1 MAPRHEY
8 DLRATSFT
16 LSYEVADNIK
26 PLSVKFEDNKLVVPH
41 EDGEVTLDKL
51 NEFVFVDEDEVEDP
65 EYSEESSGES
75 DDSLEYESEND
86 SPRREYDLRAP
97 ASLSYELADDI
108 KPVTVKFEWDQLIVP
123 HEEGDITLEKLKE
136 LIFEEEDDDE
146 DPAYEYA
153 ASSADSEASVDYEFE
168 SESEMESGQDVSDLE
183 SADEDSVESSV
194 DTTSDDVLASVVT
207 KSCFDL
213 VDNEDVSW
221 STANKTEEYIASFG
235 VSQFGFRLVDT
246 GLSIVE
252 TPISFVSTWIAG
264 SVKSTRRH
272 LRAARRAGE
281 KLNDD
286 SCKSRSLLVHM
297 TNLFPLNTVLG
308 SFGVRLVEDLCMT
321 NDEDIDDP
329 DYITSSDSE
338 DSLEYR
344 SDIESEDLDTDF
356 DSETIE
362 TSDEEEV
369 EVIATSDMEEVVTE

>member
-1 MAPRHEY
+1 MIVWNMSQ
-8 DLRATSFT
+8 D
-16 LSYEVADNIK
+16 
-26 PLSVKFEDNKLVVPH
+26 

-65 EYSEESSGES
+65 EYLEESSGES
-75 DDSLEYESEND
+75 DDSLEYESENE
-86 SPRREYDLRAP
+86 SPRRKYGLRTP
-97 ASLSYELADDI
+97 VSLSYELADDI

-123 HEEGDITLEKLKE
+123 HEEGDITLEKLKA

-183 SADEDSVESSV
+183 SDDEDGVESSV
-194 DTTSDDVLASVVT
+194 GTTSNDILTSVVT

-213 VDNEDVSW
+213 VDKQDVSW
-221 STANKTEEYIASFG
+221 STANKTEEYIASFD
-235 VSQFGFRLVDT
+235 VSQFGIRLVDT

-252 TPISFVSTWIAG
+252 KPISFVSTWLAG
-264 SVKSTRRH
+264 SVRSTRRH

-281 KLNDD
+281 KLNGD

-297 TNLFPLNTVLG
+297 TNLFPLNAVLG
-308 SFGVRLVEDLCMT
+308 SFGVVLVDEDFCMT
-321 NDEDIDDP
+321 HDEDIDDP
-329 DYITSSDSE
+329 EYTTSSDSE

-344 SDIESEDLDTDF
+344 SDIESEALDTDV
-356 DSETIE
+356 DSEIIE
-362 TSDEEEV
+362 NTDVEEF
-369 EVIATSDMEEVVTE
+369 EVITSTDMEEVDTE